1 MTYKVSKLLYKIIF
15 QYNKYFHFSLP
26 KNKLQIRFIIKDDGS
41 LIKDIFEPSLA
52 VSCTDLQMF
61 NINIS

>member
-26 KNKLQIRFIIKDDGS
+26 KNKLQIRFITKDEGS
-41 LIKDIFEPSLA
+41 LIKDIFEASLV

-61 NINIS
+61 NKNIS